1 MNGALGGSIAILVS
15 WLALRLLLRTGRL
28 PVDVP
33 NARSLHQLPIP
44 RGGGVAVWA
53 GVLAGTAWLPEPQP
67 WLWPLLLLIAVSL
80 WDDRRG
86 VSAALRLLFQAVAAG
101 VWIWASGLGG
111 GVAAICV
118 AIVLIVWMANLY
130 NFMDGSDG
138 LAATMTVIG
147 VGAYAIAAARAGAA
161 DASVLVAVVAATV
174 PFLAMNWP
182 PARIMLG
189 DVGAVPLGFLVAVF
203 GIGGWLA
210 HWWPAWFPVLV
221 FLPFIADATL
231 TLGRRMLA
239 GKAVWKA
246 HREHGYQRLV
256 RMGLGHEGTL
266 AVHAALACG
275 TAVTALAT
283 LARAPDAGSSV
294 LALWTAVLVLL
305 NVGIGYYW
313 HRGNKGL
320 DESKC

>member
-1 MNGALGGSIAILVS
+1 MSGVLAGSIAIFVS
-15 WLALRLLLRTGRL
+15 WLALRLLLRSGRL

-33 NARSLHQLPIP
+33 NARSLHRQPVP
-44 RGGGVAVWA
+44 RAGGIAVWA
-53 GVLAGTAWLPEPQP
+53 GVLAGSAWLPEPQP
-67 WLWPLLLLIAVSL
+67 WLGPLLLLIVVSL

-86 VSAALRLLFQAVAAG
+86 VSAVLRLLAQALAAAA
-101 VWIWASGLGG
+101 WIWASGFGSP
-111 GVAAICV
+111 AATIITV
-118 AIVLIVWMANLY
+118 LLIVWMANLY

-147 VGAYAIAAARAGAA
+147 FGAYAVAAGRAGAA
-161 DASVLVAVVAATV
+161 DAAVLVAVVAATI

-182 PARIMLG
+182 PARILLG

-203 GIGGWLA
+203 GIAGWRA
-210 HWWPAWFPVLV
+210 QWWPGWFPVLV

-239 GKAVWKA
+239 GEIVWKA

-256 RMGLGHEGTL
+256 RMGLGHKGTL

-275 TAVTALAT
+275 TAVSALAT
-283 LARAPDAGSSV
+283 LARAPDAGVSV

-305 NVGIGYYW
+305 NAGIGYYW

-320 DESKC
+320 NESKC